1 MAYKVIW
8 TEEALSDIEKIA
20 EYIEKDSP
28 FHASLVVTKI
38 FALSDLIVTFPFSG
52 RVVPEEYNNHIR
64 EHFVY
69 SYRVI
74 YEVYDEQIA
83 VIAVVHG
90 KQSSSSLSKRKRKR
104 RIKKI

>member
-1 MAYKVIW
+1 MAYQVIW

-38 FALSDLIVTFPFSG
+38 FELSELIISFPFSG
-52 RVVPEEYNNHIR
+52 RVVPEEYNHQIR

-74 YEVYDEQIA
+74 YEIDDEQIA

-90 KQSSSSLSKRKRKR
+90 KQLNSSLSKRKRKR